1 MSNRN
6 SNTEVSQS
14 NTIVQMEKKI
24 EDLSVQS
31 AQASEIALSTIL
43 KAVNSKDNYSLA
55 HAQRVCDFSLM
66 IGEELGLSQI
76 ELSKLRLT
84 AMYHDIGKIE
94 IPEYIL
100 TKPSRLNEEE
110 YFIIRK
116 HPLLSSQILKNFDQ
130 LKDLAEFVKHHHER
144 FDGKGYPNGL
154 SGESIPLFSR
164 ILFIAD
170 SFDTMTSSRIYQ
182 KGLSFDVALHSLIK
196 GSGTQFDP
204 ELVQYFVKR
213 FKEEQHQTAA

>member
-31 AQASEIALSTIL
+31 AQAIEIALSTIL

-182 KGLSFDVALHSLIK
+182 KGLSFDVALNSLIK

-204 ELVQYFVKR
+204 ELVQHFVKR